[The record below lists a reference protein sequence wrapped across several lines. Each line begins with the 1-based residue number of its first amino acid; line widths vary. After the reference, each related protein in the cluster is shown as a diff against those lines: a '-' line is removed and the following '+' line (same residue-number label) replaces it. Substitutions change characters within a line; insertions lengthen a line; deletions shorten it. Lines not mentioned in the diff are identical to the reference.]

1 MNGDRYIEIISAFNN
16 DTYMPVGFVI
26 EGTTMY
32 FRDTERD
39 ASVFETGRHKM
50 YRLDISSEDPP
61 PEDILTGVPCNG
73 DFEIV
78 DFSVGGSFL
87 YFTGVQGTSLVG
99 GKVNLNTK
107 EYTEFDKSYRLSN
120 IEVY

>member
-1 MNGDRYIEIISAFNN
+1 
-16 DTYMPVGFVI
+16 MP
-26 EGTTMY
+26 
-32 FRDTERD
+32 D
-39 ASVFETGRHKM
+39 
-50 YRLDISSEDPP
+50 
-61 PEDILTGVPCNG
+61 NG

-78 DFSVGGSFL
+78 DFSVGGGFL

-99 GKVNLNTK
+99 GKANLDTM